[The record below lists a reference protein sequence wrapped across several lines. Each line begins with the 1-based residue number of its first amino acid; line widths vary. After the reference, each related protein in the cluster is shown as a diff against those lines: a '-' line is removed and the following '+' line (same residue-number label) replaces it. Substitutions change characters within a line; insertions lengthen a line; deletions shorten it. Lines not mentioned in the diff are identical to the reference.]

1 MEGSVEIVEAVAVNQ
16 HVVLVE
22 YLQKL
27 PYFDDLRWNC
37 LDSDNCDVSSF
48 ADDTKTY
55 LVVFNRP
62 HQQSSY
68 QIEVFLISR
77 SEIINSNPAISRQQ
91 TSL

>member
-1 MEGSVEIVEAVAVNQ
+1 MEGSVEIVEAVPVNQ